1 MKPMALNS
9 EILRYIL
16 GIKLRRARQEKGYGL
31 KELAGR
37 TGVSVSYLSEI
48 EKGKKYPKHDKLLHL
63 AGALD
68 VTYEELVSPRFEG
81 ELGPLREIFES
92 PFVQEFPFHLY
103 GIELESL
110 FSLLTEAPSRARA
123 LVRTALEIGRLY
135 DLEVEHFLLAALRS
149 YQDLHGNFFPE
160 IENLAADLRRERGW
174 AAGEVPGPE
183 AVEAALA
190 DAGVA
195 VENERLARND
205 DLADLRS
212 VWVESTKPQQLLIND
227 GLLPSQRAFVM
238 ARELGYRWLGV
249 TERSATSPALSVE
262 SFDQVIND
270 FEAAYFAGAVLLDR
284 DALVADLRDI
294 FGRERWSGEDFLGL
308 LGKYRA
314 TPEMFFYRL
323 SQLLPGAFDLRSLFF
338 VRFHHP
344 LGTGHYRLTKI
355 LNMSPLAIPFG
366 TDPQEHYCRRWPGLR
381 LLGDDPAELGTV
393 SLAVQRSVFPGADDE
408 LGELWANGDQFGGEY
423 LMLALTRP
431 LALKVDT
438 HSSVNLALRLG
449 PEAEQ
454 KLQFLDDP
462 VIARKEVHLTC
473 ERCPLA
479 PEECAER
486 AAPATLVAAAAHRRR
501 RQDALGTLLGDV
513 SGG

>member
-1 MKPMALNS
+1 MTPMALNS

-16 GIKLRRARQEKGYGL
+16 GIKLRRARQEKGFGL

-48 EKGKKYPKHDKLLHL
+48 EKGKKYPKHDKLLQL

-103 GIELESL
+103 GIELEAL
-110 FSLLTEAPSRARA
+110 FSLLTEAPSKARA

-149 YQDLHGNFFPE
+149 YQDLHGNYFAE

-174 AAGEVPGPE
+174 GAGVVPEPE

-190 DAGVA
+190 DAGVV
-195 VENERLARND
+195 VENDLLARNG

-212 VWVESTKPQQLLIND
+212 VWVESSKPQRLLING

-249 TERSATSPALSVE
+249 TERSATSPSLSVD

-284 DALVADLRDI
+284 DSLVADLRKI
-294 FGRERWSGEDFLGL
+294 LGREQWSAEDFLAL
-308 LGKYRA
+308 LTRYRA
-314 TPEMFFYRL
+314 TPETFFYRL
-323 SQLLPGAFDLRSLFF
+323 SQLLPGAFGLRSLFF

-344 LGTGHYRLTKI
+344 LGTGRYRLTKI

-381 LLGDDPAELGTV
+381 LLDDDSIDPGAV
-393 SLAVQRSVFPGADDE
+393 RLAVQRSRFPGIDDV
-408 LGELWANGDQFGGEY
+408 GGDVGAEY

-431 LALKVDT
+431 LALKAAT
-438 HSSVNLALRLG
+438 HSSVNLALRLDA
-449 PEAEQ
+449 EAVHTFR
-454 KLQFLDDP
+454 FLDDP
-462 VIARKEVHLTC
+462 SIPRQDVHLTC

-479 PEECAER
+479 EEQCVER
-486 AAPATLVAAAAHRRR
+486 AAPATLVAQEAR
-501 RQDALGTLLGDV
+501 RQLRREALGNLLGEV
-513 SGG
+513 KAG